1 MAPSAADATIADL
14 LGRCLRAVGVRACF
28 GAPGRP
34 DLPGVRA
41 VPVDGALA
49 PLLAD
54 ASGRIGPGPGAAWVG
69 PQTLR
74 LSSVF
79 GADADPH
86 VVRDPAELPLAVASW
101 RAGRVH
107 AAVELV
113 LDLDLGAPAPSIE
126 PVELTPAGAAPTLD
140 PSMRDVGVVVL
151 AGPGVVHAGRVDD
164 LAALAHHGGIGV
176 VNTWGAKGVF
186 AWDDPA
192 HHGTVGLQAED
203 ATLAGIDEAGLVL
216 AVGLD
221 PAEAPPERWGRRPTL
236 EVAPEHLVTLTMRWS
251 GDAAIPPPPP
261 LYRALAAAL
270 APSYA
275 ATQSP
280 LPAPR
285 AAADLADVLPA
296 DGLVAAQPGT
306 VGLWVARCLPTRVP
320 GSVLVPAQDVPG
332 AAMAL
337 GAAAVLAH
345 GRPAVVVTEEPTTI
359 DEALADLAAATG
371 TLVWEQWTPDGGA
384 REDPANHRAG
394 IVEALA
400 AGGGRRSVCVQTDA
414 TSILTDVAGPV
425 VAWRR

>member
-1 MAPSAADATIADL
+1 MAPSAADATIAGL
-14 LGRCLRAVGVRACF
+14 LGRCLRAARVRACF
-28 GAPGRP
+28 GAPGHP
-34 DLPGVRA
+34 TLPGVRA
-41 VPVDGALA
+41 LPVDGALA

-74 LSSVF
+74 LSSVL

-107 AAVELV
+107 ASVELV
-113 LDLDLGAPAPSIE
+113 LDLDLGAPAPVAE

-140 PSMRDVGVVVL
+140 PSMREVGVMVL
-151 AGPGVVHAGRVDD
+151 AGPGVVHAGRVDEV
-164 LAALAHHGGIGV
+164 ATLAHHAGIGV
-176 VNTWGAKGVF
+176 VNTWGAKGIF

-192 HHGTVGLQAED
+192 HHGTVGLQADD
-203 ATLAGIDEAGLVL
+203 AALSGIDDAGLVL

-251 GDAAIPPPPP
+251 GDVDIPPPPP

-306 VGLWVARCLPTRVP
+306 VGLWVARCL
-320 GSVLVPAQDVPG
+320 
-332 AAMAL
+332 
-337 GAAAVLAH
+337 
-345 GRPAVVVTEEPTTI
+345 
-359 DEALADLAAATG
+359 
-371 TLVWEQWTPDGGA
+371 
-384 REDPANHRAG
+384 
-394 IVEALA
+394 
-400 AGGGRRSVCVQTDA
+400 
-414 TSILTDVAGPV
+414 
-425 VAWRR
+425 